1 MDIYE
6 SKKEEFRQRFE
17 KMSDL
22 SVREFCCGRLRICI
36 FYISNF
42 CSKNMIAEQII
53 NPLSAAYGREG
64 NAFSVESSIASASL
78 STLGSG
84 DEAEESLLAGSAV
97 LMYDGSPR
105 YALSV
110 GTKNEEGRSGNEP
123 DTENVIRG
131 PHEGFTENG
140 ESNAM
145 LIRRRLHTAKLKK
158 LNFSVG
164 TLSKTDVSIMYIEGI
179 AREKLVFEVVRR
191 IKNTDVATVTDS
203 GTIELCIQ
211 DGKYA
216 LFPTVGNSERP
227 DKVAAKLTEGRVAII
242 VDGSPVV
249 LTVPYLFCEGFQ
261 VTEDYAKSP
270 WYAGFVRILRLA
282 AMAISVW
289 LPAVFTAILTHH
301 EYMVPPATLNVI
313 SESRKGLAT
322 PIFSEVII
330 VFLLFELVREV
341 GLRMP
346 KAVGS
351 AVGIVGALLL
361 GDSAIEAGI
370 ASSSVLIIV
379 ALAALCNFIIP
390 PYMNPS
396 VIYRFIMVLLA
407 GFFGL
412 YGFFI
417 GFVCGVLALAGKSS
431 FGTPYLSPI
440 APISPEGMKDFPIMT
455 SVSQMKIAP
464 VSITGKRIKRTGKE
478 KEK

>member
-6 SKKEEFRQRFE
+6 SKKESFRRRFE

-22 SVREFCCGRLRICI
+22 SVRELCYGKLRICI

-42 CSKNMIAEQII
+42 CSKNMIADQVID
-53 NPLSAAYGREG
+53 PLSAAYGREG
-64 NAFSVESSIASASL
+64 KIFSVESSIASASL
-78 STLGSG
+78 STLKSE
-84 DEAEESLLAGSAV
+84 DEAEEKLLAGSAV
-97 LMYDGSPR
+97 LMYDGSSC

-164 TLSKTDVSIMYIEGI
+164 TESKTDVAIMYMEGI
-179 AREKLVFEVVRR
+179 ARESLVAEVIRR
-191 IKNTDVATVTDS
+191 IENIDVATVTDS
-203 GTIELCIQ
+203 GTVEICIQ

-227 DKVAAKLTEGRVAII
+227 DKVAAKLAEGRVAII

-270 WYAGFVRILRLA
+270 WYASFVRLLRLA
-282 AMAISVW
+282 AMAVSVW

-301 EYMVPPATLNVI
+301 EYMVPPATLDVI
-313 SESRKGLAT
+313 NKSREGLAT
-322 PIFSEVII
+322 TIFSEVIV

-351 AVGIVGALLL
+351 AVGLVGALLL

-379 ALAALCNFIIP
+379 ALAALCNFIVP

-396 VIYRFIMVLLA
+396 VIYRSIMILLA

-417 GFVCGVLALAGKSS
+417 GFVCGVLFLAGKSS
-431 FGTPYLSPI
+431 FGVPYLSPI
-440 APISPEGMKDFPIMT
+440 APISPEGMRDFPIMT
-455 SVSQMKIAP
+455 SIPQMKTVPA
-464 VSITGKRIKRTGKE
+464 SITGKRIKRTGKE

>member
-6 SKKEEFRQRFE
+6 NKKESFRRKFE
-17 KMSDL
+17 NMSDL
-22 SVREFCCGRLRICI
+22 SVRELTYGDMKICI

-42 CSKNMIAEQII
+42 CSKNMIASQVIEPIA
-53 NPLSAAYGREG
+53 AAYEREG
-64 NAFSVESSIASASL
+64 KISSVESSIASASL
-78 STLGSG
+78 LTAS
-84 DEAEESLLAGSAV
+84 DEIEAEQKLLSGSAV
-97 LMYDGSPR
+97 LMYSGSSC

-110 GTKNEEGRSGNEP
+110 GTKNEEGRSQSEP

-145 LIRRRLHTAKLKK
+145 LIRRRLHTSKLKK
-158 LNFSVG
+158 LNFTVG
-164 TLSKTDVSIMYIEGI
+164 TESKTDVAVMYIEGVADENLI
-179 AREKLVFEVVRR
+179 SELVRR
-191 IKNTDVATVTDS
+191 IENINLNAVTDS
-203 GTIELCIQ
+203 GSVEICIQ
-211 DGKYA
+211 DGRYA

-227 DKVAAKLTEGRVAII
+227 DKVAAKLTEGRAAVI

>member
-78 STLGSG
+78 SILGSG

-203 GTIELCIQ
+203 GMIELCIQ

-261 VTEDYAKSP
+261 VTEDYAKSM
-270 WYAGFVRILRLA
+270 WYASFIRLLRCI
-282 AMAISVW
+282 AMTISVW
-289 LPAVFTAILTHH
+289 LPALFTAILTHH
-301 EYMVPPATLNVI
+301 EYMVKASTLNI
-313 SESRKGLAT
+313 INESRKELSFS
-322 PIFSEVII
+322 IFSEVIV

-351 AVGIVGALLL
+351 AVGLVGALLL

-370 ASSSVLIIV
+370 ASSSVMIIV
-379 ALAALCNFIIP
+379 ALAALCNFIVP
-390 PYMNPS
+390 PYMHPS
-396 VIYRFIMVLLA
+396 VIYRFIMIMLSGL
-407 GFFGL
+407 FGL

-417 GFVCGVLALAGKSS
+417 GMIGGVSALARKSS
-431 FGTPYLSPI
+431 FGVPYLSPI
-440 APISPEGMKDFPIMT
+440 APISPEGMRDFPIMT
-455 SVSQMKIAP
+455 PIWSMTVAP
-464 VSITGKRIKRTGKE
+464 TAITGKKIIRSQRRPRK
-478 KEK
+478 